1 MTPQENVGSADEIRT
16 GVRDDNATLGLDVS
30 ERHRP
35 VIESWAGLV
44 KLGDENNTAYGDM
57 IARLRDFLN
66 HVAAARMDSDTVVT
80 LRDELERWRQ
90 HLAPMAVTECDQ
102 MFGHLRDLQGRGQ
115 TMSPTFVVTE
125 ADCNNVWGTVRFGR
139 YFLGGNGAV
148 HGGAIPLFFDEVLGR
163 LANSEGRPHAR
174 TAYLHTDYRS
184 VTPVGVE
191 LTVHGWF
198 VREEGRKR
206 VLRAELRS
214 GDVVC
219 AEAEGLFVRLNP
231 GQP

>member
-1 MTPQENVGSADEIRT
+1 MSTAI
-16 GVRDDNATLGLDVS
+16 RDDSAGLGIDMPEPESV
-30 ERHRP
+30 P
-35 VIESWAGLV
+35 VPDSWAVLV
-44 KLGDENNTAYGDM
+44 APGDVNNTAYGEM
-57 IARLRDFLN
+57 VGRLRDFLDYVTAARPDADT
-66 HVAAARMDSDTVVT
+66 VAA
-80 LRDELERWRQ
+80 LRDDLERWGQR
-90 HLAPMAVTECDQ
+90 LAPMAVRERDQ
-102 MFGHLRDLQGRGQ
+102 VFGHLRDLQGRGQ
-115 TMSPTFVVTE
+115 TMSPTFVVRE
-125 ADCNNVWGTVRFGR
+125 ADRDNVRGTVRFGR

-163 LANSEGRPHAR
+163 LANSAGRRHSR

-184 VTPVGVE
+184 VTPVGTE

-198 VREEGRKR
+198 VSEEGRKR
-206 VLRAELRS
+206 VLRAQLRH